1 MKEEDK
7 VLKCRPTLFPFA
19 CTAHEEEGDEEG
31 DRTAC
36 LVCHNLY
43 SNSVSEEGWIK
54 CKKKE
59 KWAHEACAGIE
70 KEDDEYFC
78 DFCH

>member
-7 VLKCRPTLFPFA
+7 VLKYRPTLFPFA
-19 CTAHEEEGDEEG
+19 FTAQEEQGDQEG

-36 LVCHNLY
+36 LVCHKLY

-54 CKKKE
+54 
-59 KWAHEACAGIE
+59 
-70 KEDDEYFC
+70 
-78 DFCH
+78 

>member
-36 LVCHNLY
+36 LACYNLY
-43 SNSVSEEGWIK
+43 SNSVSKEGWIR
-54 CKKKE
+54 C
-59 KWAHEACAGIE
+59 
-70 KEDDEYFC
+70 
-78 DFCH
+78 